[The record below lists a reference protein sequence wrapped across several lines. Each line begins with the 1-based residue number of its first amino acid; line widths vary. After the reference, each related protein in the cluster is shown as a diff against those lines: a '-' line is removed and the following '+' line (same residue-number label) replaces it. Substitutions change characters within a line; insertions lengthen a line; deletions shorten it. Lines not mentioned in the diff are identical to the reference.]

1 MGSDKICFALY
12 EKISPFIFN
21 LIAGKDLENSV
32 YKM

>member
-12 EKISPFIFN
+12 EKILPFILN
-21 LIAGKDLENSV
+21 LIAGKDLENGV